1 MHPFPFF
8 LPPCAA
14 FVLSRNI
21 PFIFVVANLA
31 KPSGGAG
38 NSRFVPALLPVQ
50 PFPSLFHS
58 LARTRLAEGGH
69 RWLQTPECVPVPSS
83 RRQEGS
89 QGGELVFGGV
99 DPNLYTGQITWT
111 PVTQAGYWQIG
122 IEE

>member
-1 MHPFPFF
+1 MQI
-8 LPPCAA
+8 
-14 FVLSRNI
+14 SRNLQGGLEI
-21 PFIFVVANLA
+21 RALFLLSSLFNL
-31 KPSGGAG
+31 
-38 NSRFVPALLPVQ
+38 
-50 PFPSLFHS
+50 FPSLFLL

>member
-8 LPPCAA
+8 PSTLCSLRALPL
-14 FVLSRNI
+14 FLSLQISRNLQGGLEI
-21 PFIFVVANLA
+21 RALFLLSSLFNL
-31 KPSGGAG
+31 
-38 NSRFVPALLPVQ
+38 
-50 PFPSLFHS
+50 FPSLFLL

-83 RRQEGS
+83 CRQEGS
-89 QGGELVFGGV
+89 QGGELIFGGV